1 MAKDKA
7 TFHQEAMMRY
17 VDAESY
23 DRQNREAAV
32 DDLSFYAGPG
42 QWGAADRK
50 AREGRPCLTVNQLPQ
65 FVAQVTGDMRQNA
78 PSIRVLPAEDGDKD
92 VAEVR
97 TGLIRHIENASNAT
111 SVYIQAAELQVI
123 TGQGAWQVALD
134 WADAESFSQDILIKA
149 VSGPIATVWDPMSK
163 ERTGR
168 DAEYVYELY
177 DIPRKEFERKYP
189 DKSLSP
195 MTGDIP
201 DGTGLTDW
209 NTRDTIRLAAY
220 WVMKDKPGM
229 LYRDPQTGDVIDV
242 TGNEEFKASLEAGL
256 VDKADTRKT
265 KKRYACRYLLSA
277 AEILEGPYELPI
289 DRVPIIRCVGHIT
302 DTGTN
307 RYRWG
312 LVRQAKDAQR
322 LKNYWR
328 STAAEL
334 LALQP
339 AAVWVAD
346 AKAVEGRED
355 DFRYGVATADP
366 LLIKNTG
373 GELERIQPPA
383 FPAAI
388 HQEAQI
394 NTDDMKAVT
403 GIYDSSLGARSNETS
418 GKAILAR
425 ERQGDVATYIYHDNL
440 KASVQETGRLIN
452 QLIPIA
458 YDTPRTIRV
467 LGEDMS
473 AKIQRIND
481 PNNPES
487 VDINVGK
494 YDVVVSTGPS
504 FTTKRVEA
512 AESMM
517 AFVQAVPAAG
527 ALVAD
532 LIASAQ
538 DWPMAEQFA
547 KRLKAMLPP
556 QAAQADDD
564 EEPNEQQMQAM
575 QMQQQQAQEQQQ
587 AVQAKMS
594 ADITK
599 AQAEARQ
606 AEADAVRAEAE
617 AMKAQIEAQSMA
629 QQMTFAPDMI
639 GQDQGAFDPVY
650 SAP

>member
-1 MAKDKA
+1 MDKE
-7 TFHQEAMMRY
+7 TFHQEAMTRY
-17 VDAESY
+17 TDAESY
-23 DRQNREAAV
+23 DRMNREAQV

-42 QWGAADRK
+42 QWDYADRK

-78 PSIRVLPAEDGDKD
+78 PSIRVLPAEDGDKE
-92 VAEVR
+92 VAEIR
-97 TGLIRHIENASNAT
+97 TGLIRHIENASNAP
-111 SVYIQAAELQVI
+111 SIYIGAAELQVI
-123 TGQGAWQVALD
+123 TGQGNWQVALD
-134 WADAESFSQDILIKA
+134 WSDDQSFAQDIIIKDVA
-149 VSGPIATVWDPMSK
+149 GPIAVVWDPMSR

-168 DAEYVYELY
+168 DAEYVYELF
-177 DIPRKEFERKYP
+177 DVPRKDFEKKYP
-189 DKSLSP
+189 NKSLAP
-195 MTGDIP
+195 FTGEIP

-209 NTRDTIRLAAY
+209 NTRDTVRVAAY
-220 WVMKDKPGM
+220 WVMKSKPGM
-229 LYRDPQTGDVIDV
+229 LYRDPQSGDVIDV
-242 TGNEEFKASLEAGL
+242 TGNEEFKAALEAGL

-265 KKRYACRYLLSA
+265 KKRYACRYLMSA

-289 DRVPIIRCVGHIT
+289 DRVPIIRVVGHVT
-302 DTGTN
+302 DTGSN

-334 LALQP
+334 LAMQP
-339 AAVWVAD
+339 SAVWLAD
-346 AKAVEGRED
+346 EKAVSGRED
-355 DFRYGVATADP
+355 DFRYGIKTADP
-366 LLIKNTG
+366 LLVKNTG
-373 GELERIQPPA
+373 GELERIAPPA

-452 QLIPIA
+452 QLIPIV

-487 VDINVGK
+487 KDINVGK
-494 YDVVVSTGPS
+494 YDVVVVTGPS

-517 AFVQAVPAAG
+517 QFVQAVPAAG

-556 QAAQADDD
+556 QAAQADD
-564 EEPNEQQMQAM
+564 EGEPDPQQMQAM
-575 QMQQQQAQEQQQ
+575 QMQQQQAQQQQQ
-587 AVQAKMS
+587 AMQAKMG

-599 AQAEARQ
+599 AQAEARE
-606 AEADAVRAEAE
+606 AEANAVKAEAE
-617 AMKAQIEAQSMA
+617 AMRAQIEVQAMMQAPMS
-629 QQMTFAPDMI
+629 FAPDMV